1 MAAAFINKMLECP
14 ICFEQFR
21 RPKAL
26 PCQHTFCLEPC
37 LKNLVSEKTNI
48 VECPI
53 CRKIHDLPNGGVEKF
68 PNNFTMLELL
78 EESSKMN
85 HGSPNSEHT
94 AESRSINSSPVPTAP
109 PNEQVSLNLKKSII
123 FGKRTKK
130 IF

>member
-1 MAAAFINKMLECP
+1 MLECP

-21 RPKAL
+21 KPKAL

-78 EESSKMN
+78 EESSKMD
-85 HGSPNSEHT
+85 HGSARSENS
-94 AESRSINSSPVPTAP
+94 RNSSPFPTAP
-109 PNEQVSLNLKKSII
+109 PNEVSLNFLKSQKSL
-123 FGKRTKK
+123 FLG
-130 IF
+130 